1 MALSSCF
8 CEACRSSQAN
18 QKHTWSSRAIRKNT
32 QFEKCQ
38 LQGNPGYEAG
48 YLTVE
53 KFSKDNIL
61 EKEKRKPG

>member
-1 MALSSCF
+1 MFLWGLPVLSSQS
-8 CEACRSSQAN
+8 ETHVILS
-18 QKHTWSSRAIRKNT
+18 AIRKHT
-32 QFEKCQ
+32 QFEKRQ

-48 YLTVE
+48 FLTAE